1 MDYGIVGLGPVGA
14 TFAAHLQQAGHKVSS
29 LEIEVEKVEWLRKH
43 PVSVSGELKAT
54 AQLSNIHSNPQGF
67 VRENPDVVLIC
78 TKACHS
84 LEALR
89 NIKEC
94 DVKDTTLFVS
104 CQNGI
109 GVEEQISEVFGEHRA
124 LRMVLN
130 WGCNWISR
138 SAVEIV
144 WSFEHFLS
152 KLEANP
158 SMSEAI
164 GRDLDRAGIKN
175 KVVGNYREEAFKKG
189 VLNSALGTVCA
200 LTRQTMKD
208 AMSEPD
214 ILEMVKEIVRESIE
228 IGRAI
233 GLSIGPDYLD
243 VAISYLSR
251 GGHHKP
257 SILVDIE
264 HRRLTENEYHCGTL
278 FRYARQRG
286 VEAPVIQT
294 LYHLVKNLER
304 TVLEPGSHT

>member
-14 TFAAHLQQAGHKVSS
+14 TFAAHLQQAGHKVSV
-29 LEIEVEKVEWLRKH
+29 LEIEVEKVEWLRKQ
-43 PVSVSGELKAT
+43 PVTITGAVRAT
-54 AQLSNIHSNPQGF
+54 AQLSGIHTNPQGF
-67 VRENPDVVLIC
+67 VRENSDVILIC

-94 DVKDTTLFVS
+94 GVKDGTVFVS

-109 GVEEQISEVFGEHRA
+109 GVEEQIYDVFGHQRA

-130 WGCNWISR
+130 WGCNWLTR
-138 SAVEIV
+138 SEVEVV
-144 WSFEHFLS
+144 WAFEHFLS
-152 KLEANP
+152 RLEANP
-158 SMSEAI
+158 SISEAI
-164 GRDLDRAGIKN
+164 GRDFDRCGIKN
-175 KVVGNYREEAFKKG
+175 RVVDNYREEAFKKG

-200 LTRQTMKD
+200 LTRQTMKA
-208 AMSEPD
+208 AMSDPGN
-214 ILEMVKEIVRESIE
+214 LEIVKQIVRESIE

-233 GLSIGPDYLD
+233 GLQIGPEYLD

-278 FRYARQRG
+278 SRYASQEG

-294 LYHLVKNLER
+294 LYRLVKNLEQ
-304 TVLEPGSHT
+304 TVMEPGAYL